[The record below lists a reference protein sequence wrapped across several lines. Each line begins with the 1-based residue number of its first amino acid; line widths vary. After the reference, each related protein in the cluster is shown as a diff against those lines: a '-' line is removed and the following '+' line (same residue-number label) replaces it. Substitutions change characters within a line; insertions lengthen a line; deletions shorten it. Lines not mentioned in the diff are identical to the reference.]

1 MTTDPIDVDALIHR
15 ASNGDR
21 SALSRIF
28 ENYRDRL
35 WQMVRIRMD
44 RRIQGR
50 VDPSDVLQ
58 EAFVDVV
65 RRAGDIPVSPDYP
78 VFLWL
83 RQIVGQRLIDVHRQ
97 HLGAGMRAADR
108 EVSLHGGLPQ
118 ATSASLAAQLMGKLT
133 TASRVVERAESRAR
147 VQEALDAM
155 DSIDREILALRH
167 FEMMSNGECAQV
179 LAISTGAASKRYIRA
194 LRRIRKLLE
203 GDTDSDQSA

>member
-1 MTTDPIDVDALIHR
+1 MTTDQIDVDALVRR
-15 ASNGDR
+15 ANDGDGQ
-21 SALSRIF
+21 ALSEVF
-28 ENYRDRL
+28 EHFRDRL
-35 WQMVRIRMD
+35 WQMVRIRLD

-58 EAFVDVV
+58 EAFVDVT
-65 RRAGDIPVSPDYP
+65 RRAAEMPATPDYP

-133 TASRVVERAESRAR
+133 TASRAVERAELQAR
-147 VQEALDAM
+147 VQAALDAM
-155 DSIDREILALRH
+155 DPIDREILALRH
-167 FEMMSNGECAQV
+167 FEMMSNAECAQV
-179 LAISTGAASKRYIRA
+179 LEISGGAASKRYLRA
-194 LRRIRKLLE
+194 LRRIRDLLQS
-203 GDTDSDQSA
+203 DTDHDQIP